1 MRSTNALAFS
11 VAAGVGAVAGWF
23 LARRRLERH
32 RAALFA
38 PSPYRR
44 WSAATYL
51 AGQESVETLHVLRD
65 YLRWETSPRLKR
77 RTVRLVRRMERA
89 LG

>member
-1 MRSTNALAFS
+1 VKSRNALAFS
-11 VAAGVGAVAGWF
+11 LALAGGAAAGWF

-32 RAALFA
+32 KAALFA
-38 PSPYRR
+38 ASPYRR

-51 AGQESVETLHVLRD
+51 AGHESVETLHVLRD
-65 YLRWETSPRLKR
+65 YLLWEASPRLKR